1 MALTMAAG
9 MRSTLRTSA
18 PDAATLPAR
27 RAAHASSSATI
38 AADVPRVDQ
47 LGERIDVLLAGDTDR
62 GELDVLESVLLEVVF
77 DFDRGDPA
85 LVVLVD
91 DHEVEQANGPRG
103 DQLVECI
110 DHSRRSG

>member
-38 AADVPRVDQ
+38 AADVP
-47 LGERIDVLLAGDTDR
+47 GSISSANESMFLAGDTDR

-91 DHEVEQANGPRG
+91 DDEVEQANGPRG